1 MAKNGRL
8 DLKNIKEIL
17 SKTRVIETP
26 LLDEMSKS
34 FISYAMAVNVSRA
47 IPDVRDGL
55 KPVHRRILFAMNDL
69 GNTYNHPHKKCARI
83 VGEVLGKYHPHGDSS
98 VYDALVRLAQDF
110 SIRCPLVD
118 GQGNFGSVDGHPAA
132 AQRYTE
138 ARLSKIAGEMLRDLD
153 KDTVDFYPNF
163 DDTLLQPT
171 VLPSRFP
178 NILVNG
184 SEGIAV
190 GMATSI
196 PPHNLGEV
204 IDGTIAVLDNPDID
218 VDGIMQYIPAPDY
231 PTGALVLGRA
241 AVKQAYRTGKGGVVI
256 RSRCEIEEIGGKN
269 CIVVTEIPYQVN
281 KAVLIKSI
289 ADQVKDKKIEGI
301 ANIREESDRF
311 GMRIVIELKRDASPQ
326 VVLNTLYKQTNLQV
340 STGITFLA
348 LYNGLPR
355 IMNLKE
361 ILVAY
366 IEHQISVITR
376 RTQFLLNKALE
387 RDHLVKGLVIAQ
399 ANIDEVIRII
409 RTSKDNTESKP
420 RLMAAFEL
428 SEKQAIAILE
438 MKLGRLN
445 ALEAE
450 KLKEELAALEAQ
462 IAEYRD
468 ILAKPERVKQ
478 IIKDE
483 LTEIKEKYNE
493 PRRSELSYDA
503 GEIDIADLI
512 PKEEVVITAT
522 FGGYVKRT
530 PVHEYKAQ
538 NRGGVGVTAHK
549 AKDEDFVVRMFV
561 CNSHDDLLFFSNRGK
576 VYCLKAYE
584 VPEAGRAAKGRAM
597 VNLLPLEDGEKITAY
612 LSAKDYDSGYMVMA
626 TRQGLIKKCDL
637 GEFSHIRKNGKIA
650 ITLSEGDEMLTADIT
665 TGDNEIIMA
674 GSSGKCIRFHESTVR
689 KTGRGSMGVK
699 SMRLDENEYIVDMD
713 VIHNPSAEVVTVSEL
728 GYGKRTD
735 LEEYR
740 VQGRAGKGIKA
751 GVFTPATG
759 GLAAMKLTD
768 LSEDIIII
776 SDTGVMIRTP
786 VNEISKIGRNT
797 KGVILMRLRDG
808 GKVAAVSLAP
818 AEDAEPETSDSVN
831 ADSAAQEPETVQNT
845 EETVSENMYSATDTD
860 VIEETEER
868 DDPDEI

>member
-348 LYNGLPR
+348 LDKGLPR

-445 ALEAE
+445 ALEVE

-549 AKDEDFVVRMFV
+549 AKDEDFVVKMFV

-845 EETVSENMYSATDTD
+845 EETVSESMYSATDTD
-860 VIEETEER
+860 VIEETEEQ
-868 DDPDEI
+868 DNPDEI

>member
-445 ALEAE
+445 ALEVE

-713 VIHNPSAEVVTVSEL
+713 VIHNHSAEVVTVSEL

-831 ADSAAQEPETVQNT
+831 ADSAAQESETVQNT

>member
-83 VGEVLGKYHPHGDSS
+83 VGEVLGKYHPHGDAS

-348 LYNGLPR
+348 LYKGLPR

-445 ALEAE
+445 ALEVE

-549 AKDEDFVVRMFV
+549 AKDEDFVVKMFV

>member
-445 ALEAE
+445 ALEVE

-483 LTEIKEKYNE
+483 ITEIKEKYNE

>member
-348 LYNGLPR
+348 LDKGLPR

-445 ALEAE
+445 ALEVE

-699 SMRLDENEYIVDMD
+699 SMRLDESEYIVDMD

-831 ADSAAQEPETVQNT
+831 ADSAAQEPEPVQNT
-845 EETVSENMYSATDTD
+845 DETVSETLDTATDTD

>member
-445 ALEAE
+445 ALEVE

-868 DDPDEI
+868 DDPGEI

>member
-445 ALEAE
+445 ALEVE

-597 VNLLPLEDGEKITAY
+597 VNLLPLEEGEKITAY

-713 VIHNPSAEVVTVSEL
+713 VIHNPEAEVVTVSEL

-845 EETVSENMYSATDTD
+845 EETVSENMHSATDTD

>member
-348 LYNGLPR
+348 LNNGLPR

-445 ALEAE
+445 ALEVE

-713 VIHNPSAEVVTVSEL
+713 VIHNPEAEVVTVSEL

-845 EETVSENMYSATDTD
+845 EETVSENMHSATDTD